1 MADTN
6 SNGEDKPKVDP
17 QKQYLIEQF
26 GNLMEKVGEGY
37 GGPLQEELIR
47 RMEQTIADF
56 DEEVSEML
64 ESLRDNSVKRHE
76 KLKEISE
83 QNKIFEDR
91 AENEKAI
98 LGDQINFDYSATVDG
113 EKFEGSEGKGVQI
126 ELGKNLFLKGFDE
139 KLIGVKK
146 NDIKIIE
153 DNAQAI
159 GSSCRASRSGAD
171 TRHG

>member
-76 KLKEISE
+76 KLKEIWENPE
-83 QNKIFEDR
+83 QASPSNGDGS
-91 AENEKAI
+91 AGSVDENASDWEKRVETMASDD
-98 LGDQINFDYSATVDG
+98 GDTEQKEEPKEEPKKKGLFG
-113 EKFEGSEGKGVQI
+113 RGK
-126 ELGKNLFLKGFDE
+126 K
-139 KLIGVKK
+139 
-146 NDIKIIE
+146 
-153 DNAQAI
+153 
-159 GSSCRASRSGAD
+159 
-171 TRHG
+171 

>member
-76 KLKEISE
+76 KLKEIWENPEQSSSSNEEAAGSVDENASDWEKRVETMASE
-83 QNKIFEDR
+83 D
-91 AENEKAI
+91 ENTDSKEEESKEEPKKKG
-98 LGDQINFDYSATVDG
+98 LFGR
-113 EKFEGSEGKGVQI
+113 GK
-126 ELGKNLFLKGFDE
+126 K
-139 KLIGVKK
+139 
-146 NDIKIIE
+146 
-153 DNAQAI
+153 
-159 GSSCRASRSGAD
+159 
-171 TRHG
+171 

>member
-64 ESLRDNSVKRHE
+64 EHLRDSSVKRHE
-76 KLKEISE
+76 KLKEIWENPE
-83 QNKIFEDR
+83 QPAEPGQAGGQAADVPED
-91 AENEKAI
+91 ASDWEKRLEGMADG
-98 LGDQINFDYSATVDG
+98 GDSDSKEAPKEEPPKKKGLFG
-113 EKFEGSEGKGVQI
+113 RGK
-126 ELGKNLFLKGFDE
+126 K
-139 KLIGVKK
+139 
-146 NDIKIIE
+146 
-153 DNAQAI
+153 
-159 GSSCRASRSGAD
+159 
-171 TRHG
+171 

>member
-76 KLKEISE
+76 KLKEIWENPEKPTTTNEGDDAGSASE
-83 QNKIFEDR
+83 D
-91 AENEKAI
+91 ASDWEKR
-98 LGDQINFDYSATVDG
+98 V
-113 EKFEGSEGKGVQI
+113 EGMASEGGDNESKG
-126 ELGKNLFLKGFDE
+126 EEPKEEPKKKGLFGRGKK
-139 KLIGVKK
+139 
-146 NDIKIIE
+146 
-153 DNAQAI
+153 
-159 GSSCRASRSGAD
+159 
-171 TRHG
+171 

>member
-76 KLKEISE
+76 KLKEIWENPE
-83 QNKIFEDR
+83 QSTTPDVDAAGSVDED
-91 AENEKAI
+91 ASDWEKR
-98 LGDQINFDYSATVDG
+98 V
-113 EKFEGSEGKGVQI
+113 EGIASKG
-126 ELGKNLFLKGFDE
+126 
-139 KLIGVKK
+139 
-146 NDIKIIE
+146 E
-153 DNAQAI
+153 DNESKEEEPKEEPKKK
-159 GSSCRASRSGAD
+159 GLFGRGKK
-171 TRHG
+171 

>member
-76 KLKEISE
+76 KLKEIWEIQKNLVRLMGKVLLS
-83 QNKIFEDR
+83 QLMKM
-91 AENEKAI
+91 
-98 LGDQINFDYSATVDG
+98 LAT
-113 EKFEGSEGKGVQI
+113 
-126 ELGKNLFLKGFDE
+126 GKNE
-139 KLIGVKK
+139 
-146 NDIKIIE
+146 
-153 DNAQAI
+153 
-159 GSSCRASRSGAD
+159 
-171 TRHG
+171 

>member
-76 KLKEISE
+76 KLKEIWENPE
-83 QNKIFEDR
+83 QSTLPDENADAGPVDEDASDWEKR
-91 AENEKAI
+91 IEEKA
-98 LGDQINFDYSATVDG
+98 
-113 EKFEGSEGKGVQI
+113 SEGGDAESNKEEPKQEPKKKG
-126 ELGKNLFLKGFDE
+126 LFGRGKK
-139 KLIGVKK
+139 
-146 NDIKIIE
+146 
-153 DNAQAI
+153 
-159 GSSCRASRSGAD
+159 
-171 TRHG
+171 

>member
-6 SNGEDKPKVDP
+6 SNDEDKLKVDP

-76 KLKEISE
+76 KLKEIWENPEQSSQSE
-83 QNKIFEDR
+83 EASITTEVDES
-91 AENEKAI
+91 ASDWEKR
-98 LGDQINFDYSATVDG
+98 V
-113 EKFEGSEGKGVQI
+113 EGMESEGGDDQPKEEEPKKKG
-126 ELGKNLFLKGFDE
+126 LFGRGKK
-139 KLIGVKK
+139 
-146 NDIKIIE
+146 
-153 DNAQAI
+153 
-159 GSSCRASRSGAD
+159 
-171 TRHG
+171 

>member
-64 ESLRDNSVKRHE
+64 ENLRDNSVKRHE
-76 KLKEISE
+76 KLKEIWENPE
-83 QNKIFEDR
+83 QPTPPNEDG
-91 AENEKAI
+91 AAASIDDGASDWEKR
-98 LGDQINFDYSATVDG
+98 V
-113 EKFEGSEGKGVQI
+113 EGMASEGGDTESKEEEPKEEPKKKG
-126 ELGKNLFLKGFDE
+126 LFGRGKK
-139 KLIGVKK
+139 
-146 NDIKIIE
+146 
-153 DNAQAI
+153 
-159 GSSCRASRSGAD
+159 
-171 TRHG
+171 

>member
-76 KLKEISE
+76 KLKEIWENPEQSAPPSE
-83 QNKIFEDR
+83 D
-91 AENEKAI
+91 
-98 LGDQINFDYSATVDG
+98 SATGSLDENASDWEKRVENMESKDG
-113 EKFEGSEGKGVQI
+113 DTELKEEPKEEPKKKGLFGRGK
-126 ELGKNLFLKGFDE
+126 K
-139 KLIGVKK
+139 
-146 NDIKIIE
+146 
-153 DNAQAI
+153 
-159 GSSCRASRSGAD
+159 
-171 TRHG
+171 

>member
-1 MADTN
+1 MADIN

-76 KLKEISE
+76 KLKEIWENPEEASPSNGDGPAGSVDEDASDWEKRVETMASDDGDTE
-83 QNKIFEDR
+83 QKEEPKEEPKKKGLFGR
-91 AENEKAI
+91 
-98 LGDQINFDYSATVDG
+98 
-113 EKFEGSEGKGVQI
+113 GK
-126 ELGKNLFLKGFDE
+126 K
-139 KLIGVKK
+139 
-146 NDIKIIE
+146 
-153 DNAQAI
+153 
-159 GSSCRASRSGAD
+159 
-171 TRHG
+171 